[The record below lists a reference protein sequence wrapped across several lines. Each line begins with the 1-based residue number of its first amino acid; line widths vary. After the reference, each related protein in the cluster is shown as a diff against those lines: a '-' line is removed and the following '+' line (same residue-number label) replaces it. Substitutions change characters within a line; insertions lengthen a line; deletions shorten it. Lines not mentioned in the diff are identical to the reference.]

1 MPLES
6 FNLRVTES
14 KSSKKLGEFGVST
27 NFQELVVK
35 FKSGTVRVQPLLT
48 TLMGAAFA
56 ALIPTPVALI
66 AVMPRAPAPTATTL
80 SEIDIANAIA
90 LETIFLAVDLIMG
103 IY

>member
-35 FKSGTVRVQPLLT
+35 IKSGTVRVQPLLVT
-48 TLMGAAFA
+48 FTGAALA
-56 ALIPTPVALI
+56 AEIPIPVAPM
-66 AVMPRAPAPTATTL
+66 AVMPKAPAPTATIF
-80 SEIDIANAIA
+80 SEIEIANVIA
-90 LETIFLAVDLIMG
+90 LETNFLAVDLIMPK
-103 IY
+103 